1 MPSKS
6 LPDAD
11 LNLPEMNTKSP
22 SCPAGGVHMYVSMIL
37 TEICIFSK
45 IFKQM
50 QVLQKQKD
58 ICIFSARAL
67 HSVKCWYILYCTTEL
82 FLTKQK
88 DHQVYLFSKI

>member
-1 MPSKS
+1 M
-6 LPDAD
+6 
-11 LNLPEMNTKSP
+11 
-22 SCPAGGVHMYVSMIL
+22 L

-58 ICIFSARAL
+58 ICIFSARVS
-67 HSVKCWYILYCTTEL
+67 HPVKCWYILYCTTEL

-88 DHQVYLFSKI
+88 NHQAICFLKFKHLNLALVGGVFQHWITFSQCVGLYVET